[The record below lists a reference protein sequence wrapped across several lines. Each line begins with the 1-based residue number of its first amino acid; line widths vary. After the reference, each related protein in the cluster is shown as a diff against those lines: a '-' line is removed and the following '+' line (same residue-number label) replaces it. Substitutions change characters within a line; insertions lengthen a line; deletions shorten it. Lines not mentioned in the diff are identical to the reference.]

1 MTASDGPATTS
12 GTFTLTVTEDHI
24 FTAESAF
31 TLLAHPTVEE
41 LTYTGSGTFAG
52 TGNALANTIT
62 GGEGD
67 DVLDGLGGDDRLLG
81 GGGNDALLG
90 GPGRDRM
97 EGGRGDDSFAV
108 DDGGDVVVEADR
120 EGEDTSFAAL
130 SWTLGDTVENL
141 MLTAGAGAAEG
152 LGNRLDNTLVGNDD
166 RNVLKGLQGDD
177 HIFGRGGDDVIHG
190 GEGRDLL
197 DGGAGGDR
205 FAFEA
210 VGESRTGA
218 ARDRIEGFERGLDLI
233 DLRGI
238 DADETRAGNQR
249 FEWVGERGGA
259 FEGVSGQLR
268 FKDGVLK
275 GDTDGDGRADF
286 AIKITGSFAAGDV
299 LL

>member
-1 MTASDGPATTS
+1 M
-12 GTFTLTVTEDHI
+12 
-24 FTAESAF
+24 
-31 TLLAHPTVEE
+31 
-41 LTYTGSGTFAG
+41 
-52 TGNALANTIT
+52 
-62 GGEGD
+62 
-67 DVLDGLGGDDRLLG
+67 LDGLGGDDRLLG

-120 EGEDTSFAAL
+120 EGEDTIFAAL

-141 MLTAGAGAAEG
+141 VLTAEAGAAEG

-249 FEWVGERGGA
+249 FEWVGGEAAR
-259 FEGVSGQLR
+259 S
-268 FKDGVLK
+268 
-275 GDTDGDGRADF
+275 RA
-286 AIKITGSFAAGDV
+286 
-299 LL
+299 